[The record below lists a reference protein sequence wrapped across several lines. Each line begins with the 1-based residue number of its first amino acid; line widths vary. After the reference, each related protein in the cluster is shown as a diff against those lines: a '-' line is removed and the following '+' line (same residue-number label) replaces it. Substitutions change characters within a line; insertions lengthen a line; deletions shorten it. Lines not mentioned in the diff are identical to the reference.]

1 MSEFHLAQINIA
13 QAKFDLEAPEMSGF
27 TNRLDKINSIAD
39 KSEGFVWRLQTEE
52 GDATSLRVFPD
63 PKMIVNLSV
72 WKNFDTL
79 KAFIYQS
86 SHIEVMRGKVNWF
99 NTLDNAHLALWWIAA
114 GHIPTIEEAQ
124 ERLEFINQHGATP
137 KAFSFAANF
146 PATTD

>member
-1 MSEFHLAQINIA
+1 
-13 QAKFDLEAPEMSGF
+13 MSGF

>member
-124 ERLEFINQHGATP
+124 ERLEFISQHGATP